1 MMRKTQ
7 VFFLIINSWLICLP
21 SLKIYP
27 DVNYPKLSIKVSDK
41 PKNKIVVM
49 LYYQIILYWSEAIAA
64 SIAELP
70 ELPG

>member
-1 MMRKTQ
+1 
-7 VFFLIINSWLICLP
+7 
-21 SLKIYP
+21 
-27 DVNYPKLSIKVSDK
+27 VNYPKLSIKVSDK